1 MHVSEGFDKGE
12 FLETYFLDLS
22 VLKAF
27 KHILR
32 LVAQELVQTDVFV
45 QVCLEQLPRAP
56 WTDDVTSPC
65 RREPEA
71 GGGWRL
77 ARLSLS

>member
-1 MHVSEGFDKGE
+1 MHVSKGFDKGE

-45 QVCLEQLPRAP
+45 QVCLEQLPRA
-56 WTDDVTSPC
+56 S
-65 RREPEA
+65 
-71 GGGWRL
+71 
-77 ARLSLS
+77 